1 MSGLGAVAGFCD
13 ASDSLLRG
21 MVMFVYL
28 AVVSYQHLALRAA
41 VNWTPT
47 NSDIYPPV
55 RQQPFLLLRDLAVRV
70 Y

>member
-1 MSGLGAVAGFCD
+1 
-13 ASDSLLRG
+13 
-21 MVMFVYL
+21 MFVYL
-28 AVVSYQHLALRAA
+28 AVVSYQHLALRAV